1 MNETDAAVREILEKT
16 RAKLGHVVT
25 EQFEADANSFFRRI
39 MERVN
44 DDIRH
49 RRAENQ

>member
-16 RAKLGHVVT
+16 RAKPRHGGT
-25 EQFEADANSFFRRI
+25 KDETDSDSFFRRI

-49 RRAENQ
+49 RR

>member
-1 MNETDAAVREILEKT
+1 MNETHAAVREILEKT
-16 RAKLGHVVT
+16 HAKPKYVVT
-25 EQFEADANSFFRRI
+25 EQLETDTDSFFRRI

-49 RRAENQ
+49 RR

>member
-1 MNETDAAVREILEKT
+1 MNETDSAVREVLEKIH
-16 RAKLGHVVT
+16 AKPRHVVT
-25 EQFEADANSFFRRI
+25 EQLEADTDSFFRRI

-49 RRAENQ
+49 RR

>member
-16 RAKLGHVVT
+16 RAKPRHVVT
-25 EQFEADANSFFRRI
+25 KQFETDSDSFFRRI

-49 RRAENQ
+49 RR